1 MGHEGASTA
10 FPQVIQGADLT
21 GHFELVVM
29 EETINGSPFGSQ
41 TMRSF
46 KKWQKAHRSRIPVRT
61 FAGRKSPDISSLLP
75 AKLPARTD
83 CARDLSKKGARE
95 MDATFQKKSLLSD
108 KNSLISEIISL
119 LI

>member
-1 MGHEGASTA
+1 MGHEGTGTA
-10 FPQVIQGADLT
+10 FLQVIQGADLT
-21 GHFELVVM
+21 GHFESVVM
-29 EETINGSPFGSQ
+29 EKTINGSPFGSQ

-46 KKWQKAHRSRIPVRT
+46 KSGKKHTGAGSSAH
-61 FAGRKSPDISSLLP
+61 FCGRKSPDISSLLP
-75 AKLPARTD
+75 AKLSAGTD